1 MEMKTLF
8 RWFLPAVLFFALF
21 AIGSTRMSGQNG
33 QTLRITNGPVMEE
46 VASDTA
52 TIAWSTNM
60 DGSTNVMYGTDPRH
74 LGQLAEAPWGAN
86 GHTHRVKIRNL
97 QPNTTYY
104 FRIETGQA
112 RGGHGQEVESYSL
125 RSFTTTP
132 RGAEPLRDVA
142 PRIQ

>member
-1 MEMKTLF
+1 MKTLS
-8 RWFLPAVLFFALF
+8 RLILPAVFFFALF
-21 AIGSTRMSGQNG
+21 VIGSARMSGQNA
-33 QTLRITNGPVMEE
+33 QTLRINNGPVMEE
-46 VASDTA
+46 VTSDSA

-60 DGSTNVMYGTDPRH
+60 DGSTNVMYGPDPSH

-97 QPNTTYY
+97 QSNTTYF

-112 RGGHGQEVESYSL
+112 RGGHGQEVESYNL

-132 RGAEPLRDVA
+132 RGAAPLRDVA